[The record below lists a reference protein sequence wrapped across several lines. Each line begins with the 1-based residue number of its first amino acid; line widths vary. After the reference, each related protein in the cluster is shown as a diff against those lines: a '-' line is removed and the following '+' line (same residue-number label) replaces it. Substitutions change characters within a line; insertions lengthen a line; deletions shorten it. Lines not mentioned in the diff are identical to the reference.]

1 MENAHVFVVWS
12 PAVAV
17 VLALFAVIIFAKA
30 HQTMMFISGAS
41 ILSGFTGLFATGV
54 AQHFESGMYRV
65 LSRVL
70 DFNNETITAASLS
83 NKIASLDAA
92 MFILQTELEILEVQ
106 CLLLLWVGS
115 AGLVLAGG
123 IMFFRYMLYRVPRS

>member
-30 HQTMMFISGAS
+30 QQRMMFISGAS
-41 ILSGFTGLFATGV
+41 SLFGLTGLFATGV

-70 DFNNETITAASLS
+70 DFNIETITVTSLS
-83 NKIASLDAA
+83 NKIVSLDPAI
-92 MFILQTELEILEVQ
+92 FILQTELEILEVQ
-106 CLLLLWVGS
+106 CLLLAWVGV
-115 AGLVLAGG
+115 AGLVLTGG
-123 IMFFRYMLYRVPRS
+123 IMFLRYMLYRVPRS